1 MKFERMLSD
10 PDPKVTEPKVRNACL
25 EWRSMI
31 ANGWLPRHKIASW
44 IASGLLDPSLP
55 LRSRVVAFRCVRE
68 VFGEDDLL
76 MAEVASAVDRQG
88 ADEST

>member
-1 MKFERMLSD
+1 MLSD
-10 PDPKVTEPKVRNACL
+10 PDQSSRAQSPKCVFG
-25 EWRSMI
+25 WRSMI
-31 ANGWLPRHKIASW
+31 ANGWLPRHKIALW